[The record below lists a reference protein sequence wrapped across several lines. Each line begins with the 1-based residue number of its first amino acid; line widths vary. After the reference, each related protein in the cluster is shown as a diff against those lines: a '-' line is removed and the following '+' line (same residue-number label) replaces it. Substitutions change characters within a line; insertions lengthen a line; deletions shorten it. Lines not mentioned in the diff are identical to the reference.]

1 MPHHTEDQPPRQPQT
16 PVWAIILTSC
26 AVIATAHL
34 LGVPNLTELS
44 LGLPV
49 GLWIAL
55 ALAAAWTASTL
66 AASSPSPSSSY
77 PGGAGVSPAS
87 VSGGTGVSPASASG
101 GAGVSPASASLH
113 HPLLIPRLS
122 LPAELLTRAAAL
134 IGEAL
139 SLALRAALAGAP
151 ALRPADPESLLCA
164 LHDRARWPTRP
175 LRIGLDLSDAD
186 AAAIARDPP
195 PCAVR
200 WFRLTD
206 TPDLMAACRRHRLD
220 AVVSRHGGGPVRI
233 VTNERAGRHAARL
246 DWAAPDTPS
255 LAAAFPHR
263 IDTQGVTIDAPA
275 PLADP
280 DAHAVRDLALA
291 AAALAR
297 HPARLALPDRLF
309 GRRPI
314 ADHAPFMRRLADRLD
329 APGPAERTIARVVS
343 AWAVN
348 RDPPLVERC
357 AAHARTDPTVQLRLA
372 AARFAAGDD
381 RRALDAL
388 THADRLLRSG
398 DPPARFDHAAF
409 VEAELRCGDD
419 APLTLG
425 RVAVGVCLLCAA
437 TPVDRLR
444 FIRDDIDEEMRFAP
458 WLVGRDQ
465 DRRLLLEVFRE
476 LERCRRADE
485 LGLPE
490 AAQAA

>member
-1 MPHHTEDQPPRQPQT
+1 MPRHTKDQTPPQPHT

-26 AVIATAHL
+26 AIVLTAHV
-34 LGVPNLTELS
+34 LGINSLTELS

-55 ALAAAWTASTL
+55 AIACAWTASTL
-66 AASSPSPSSSY
+66 TASTAPLSRVPRHSVAAPSPTTPSTHGNPTPLESSF
-77 PGGAGVSPAS
+77 P
-87 VSGGTGVSPASASG
+87 
-101 GAGVSPASASLH
+101 
-113 HPLLIPRLS
+113 LS
-122 LPAELLTRAAAL
+122 LPSEFLTRAAAL

-186 AAAIARDPP
+186 ARALTRDPP

-200 WFRLTD
+200 WFRVGD
-206 TPDLMAACRRHRLD
+206 APDLMAACRRHRLD

-233 VTNERAGRHAARL
+233 VTNERAGRHAALL

-297 HPARLALPDRLF
+297 HPARLGLPDRLF
-309 GRRPI
+309 GRRPVAHHDALI
-314 ADHAPFMRRLADRLD
+314 HRLADRLD

-372 AARFAAGDD
+372 AARFALGDD

-419 APLTLG
+419 APITLA

>member
-1 MPHHTEDQPPRQPQT
+1 MPHHTEAPTPRQPQT

-34 LGVPNLTELS
+34 LGVPNLAERS

-55 ALAAAWTASTL
+55 AIACAWTAFTLSPLAPPSRVPRHSAAAPSATTFSTHNNP
-66 AASSPSPSSSY
+66 AAVGSSVP
-77 PGGAGVSPAS
+77 
-87 VSGGTGVSPASASG
+87 
-101 GAGVSPASASLH
+101 
-113 HPLLIPRLS
+113 LS
-122 LPAELLTRAAAL
+122 LSAEFLTRAAAPM
-134 IGEAL
+134 GEAL

-151 ALRPADPESLLCA
+151 AFRAADPESILCS

-195 PCAVR
+195 PFGVR
-200 WFRLTD
+200 WFRVSD

-220 AVVSRHGGGPVRI
+220 AVVSRHGTGPVRI
-233 VTNERAGRHAARL
+233 VTNERAGRDAARL
-246 DWAAPDTPS
+246 DWAAPETAS
-255 LAAAFPHR
+255 LAAVFPHR

-275 PLADP
+275 PLAPP
-280 DAHAVRDLALA
+280 DAAAVRDLALA
-291 AAALAR
+291 AGALAR
-297 HPARLALPDRLF
+297 HPARLGLPDRLF

-314 ADHAPFMRRLADRLD
+314 ADCAPLMHRLADRLD
-329 APGPAERTIARVVS
+329 EPTPAERTIARVVS
-343 AWAVN
+343 AWAVAHA
-348 RDPPLVERC
+348 PPLVERC
-357 AAHARTDPTVQLRLA
+357 AAHARTDPAVQLRLA
-372 AARFAAGDD
+372 AARFARGDD
-381 RRALDAL
+381 RRALSAL
-388 THADRLLRSG
+388 MHADRLLRSG
-398 DPPARFDHAAF
+398 DPPARLDHAAF
-409 VEAELRCGDD
+409 VESELRCGDD
-419 APLTLG
+419 APMTLA

-444 FIRDDIDEEMRFAP
+444 FIRDDLDEEMRFAP
-458 WLVGRDQ
+458 WLIGRDQ
-465 DRRLLLEVFRE
+465 DRGLILEILRE